1 MQISEDVIHHRD
13 LYNSSRPA
21 QSPSIIAK
29 NELFSFVTRSISLLF
44 LSTSRSKKEKDLFQI
59 LCRFALFFSFCSFNV
74 RVVTS
79 TDPGVGKSLVV
90 QGLAEYVA
98 NLPNNL
104 LIAERMREQNQ
115 EPRPLCVT
123 IPLHDRFAGVAD
135 IVGFFLPHVIHSN
148 VPLSRIFHLDSS
160 CTVRVSKLRVE
171 D

>member
-1 MQISEDVIHHRD
+1 M
-13 LYNSSRPA
+13 
-21 QSPSIIAK
+21 
-29 NELFSFVTRSISLLF
+29 
-44 LSTSRSKKEKDLFQI
+44 
-59 LCRFALFFSFCSFNV
+59 

-90 QGLAEYVA
+90 QRLVECVA

-104 LIAERMREQNQ
+104 LITERMTEQNQ

-123 IPLHDRFAGVAD
+123 IPLHDRLAGVAD
-135 IVGFFLPHVIHSN
+135 IVGFFLPHAIHSN

-160 CTVRVSKLRVE
+160 CTVRVSKLRVK

>member
-1 MQISEDVIHHRD
+1 M
-13 LYNSSRPA
+13 
-21 QSPSIIAK
+21 
-29 NELFSFVTRSISLLF
+29 
-44 LSTSRSKKEKDLFQI
+44 
-59 LCRFALFFSFCSFNV
+59 

-90 QGLAEYVA
+90 QRLAEYVA

-123 IPLHDRFAGVAD
+123 IPLHDRLAGVAD